1 MSEPT
6 TMRFSKRLDDGTF
19 VKVCWHC
26 ANREHILT
34 PNGNKMYA
42 PNCKCDE
49 RAGGDSID
57 E

>member
-34 PNGNKMYA
+34 PNGNRMYA

-49 RAGGDSID
+49 GVEVAA
-57 E
+57 